1 MLKEMI
7 WAHGIALHH
16 ETETKHQE
24 TLLKSG
30 KFKVAHQ
37 HSRPAP

>member
-24 TLLKSG
+24 TLWRQSDE
-30 KFKVAHQ
+30 VH
-37 HSRPAP
+37 

>member
-16 ETETKHQE
+16 ETEDMVRTHPFIHIKVSVAFN
-24 TLLKSG
+24 LKSE
-30 KFKVAHQ
+30 
-37 HSRPAP
+37 